1 MTVADDLVL
10 AGLTHDELQ
19 ELWLGPSHRG
29 SLFRS
34 REELRDAWARGRE
47 LAMGLWAKH
56 GHRPMGWWQFER
68 PPGLK
73 FDFAHEKSI
82 LYNAGLLADDERREL
97 EKSWRRQFDLAQKN
111 RDPDA
116 WDKLYQEA
124 DIPESLVQ
132 AWTAGAAA
140 S

>member
-1 MTVADDLVL
+1 MTVTDDLLL

-19 ELWLGPSHRG
+19 ELWLGPTHRG

-34 REELRDAWARGRE
+34 REELRDAWARGRD
-47 LAMGLWAKH
+47 LAMELWAKG

-73 FDFAHEKSI
+73 FDFNHKASI
-82 LYNAGLLADDERREL
+82 LYDANLLAEDERREL
-97 EKSWRRQFDLAQKN
+97 VRHWRRQYDLGQD
-111 RDPDA
+111 RDPA
-116 WDKLYQEA
+116 ARDKFYRDV
-124 DIPESLVQ
+124 DIPDSLLRE
-132 AWTAGAAA
+132 WTAGAAA